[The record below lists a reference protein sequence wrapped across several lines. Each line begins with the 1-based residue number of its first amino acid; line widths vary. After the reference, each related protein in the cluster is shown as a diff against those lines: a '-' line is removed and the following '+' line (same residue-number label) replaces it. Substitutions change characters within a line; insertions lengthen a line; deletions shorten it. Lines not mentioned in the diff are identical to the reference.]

1 MDEKLIEVECLVED
15 VVYQNEDSGFA
26 VLQVTSDGVS
36 FVAVGELF
44 GVEEGENLMAQGF
57 YVDHSIYGRQFK
69 VKFFK
74 RALPTTQRAIKK
86 FLSSGALNG
95 IGPVLAG
102 RIVDCFGEKTL
113 EIIQQDPDSLS
124 QVKGI
129 SPAKIE
135 KIKDEFSKLFAM
147 RKLMEFVENFGLK
160 SNVSF
165 KIWNKFGIFS
175 LETIKSNPYQLCC
188 EEIGVSFFA
197 ADGIAQKVKP
207 QQNQSNRISCAV
219 EYILRYNAR
228 ENGHTCVPRPSILPV
243 ACKLLD
249 VSGDF
254 LEFEIDKMLDR
265 GRICSYNMGK
275 QMLFLPS
282 YYMAEQ
288 YISQRICDLVDLK
301 EDFQP
306 EVVDALID
314 LEEKRLGIRFVKMQK
329 NAIREAIF
337 NHIFVLSGGPGTGK
351 TTILNA
357 IISILEQRGLEVA
370 ICAPTGRA
378 AKRLTKMTG
387 KEALTIHR
395 MLGVQKIGKDKLEFV
410 HNEKNLLKCDVVI
423 IDEMSMVDSLLF
435 CDIFKA
441 TRLDCKFILTGDYH
455 QLPSVAAG
463 NVLKSLISSER
474 VPNVELKEI
483 FRQSAQSLI
492 VTNAHLIIH
501 DELPDLSRKDS
512 DFFFLE
518 RKTPQSVAKTIVDL
532 LAFRLPRSYGY
543 DPAQDI
549 QVICPSKKGLVGTV
563 NLNNEIQKVVN
574 PKKSS
579 RAQFAFGLY
588 TFREGDKIMQI
599 RNNYDIDWE
608 DGSEKGN
615 GIFNGDIGII
625 TKINM
630 INRTFFVDFDG
641 KIAQY
646 TFDMAKEI
654 ELAYAITVHKSQG
667 NEFRCVIIPVLNKST
682 EFYNRNLIYTAITRA
697 RENLILVGLAQTV
710 AQMARQ
716 ISVNY
721 RYTGLRE
728 FIAKN
733 V

>member
-1 MDEKLIEVECLVED
+1 MDENLIEVECLVED
-15 VVYQNEDSGFA
+15 VIYQNEDSGFA
-26 VLQVTSDGVS
+26 VLQVISKDVS
-36 FVAVGELF
+36 FVALGELF
-44 GVEEGENLMAQGF
+44 GVEEGENLMIRGN
-57 YVDHSIYGRQFK
+57 YIEHSIYGRQFK

-74 RALPTTQRAIKK
+74 RTLPTTQWAIKK
-86 FLSSGALNG
+86 FLSSGALKG

-102 RIVDCFGEKTL
+102 RIVDCFGDQTL
-113 EIIQQDPDSLS
+113 EIIEKNSDSLS

-129 SPAKIE
+129 SPAKTE

-160 SNVSF
+160 SNISF

-175 LETIKSNPYQLCC
+175 LDTIKSNPYQLCC
-188 EEIGVSFFA
+188 EEIGISFFA
-197 ADGIAQKVKP
+197 ADCIAQKVGTL
-207 QQNQSNRISCAV
+207 QNSSHRISCAV

-243 ACKLLD
+243 ACQLLD
-249 VSGDF
+249 VSGDC
-254 LEFEIDKMLDR
+254 LEVEIDKMLDR
-265 GRICSYNMGK
+265 GKICSYNMGK

-288 YISQRICDLVDLK
+288 YISRRICDLVGLK
-301 EDFQP
+301 EDLQP
-306 EVVDALID
+306 EVVDDLID
-314 LEEKRLGIRFVKMQK
+314 LEEKRLGICFVRMQK
-329 NAIREAIF
+329 NAIREAIY

-357 IISILEQRGLEVA
+357 IISILEQSGLNVA
-370 ICAPTGRA
+370 VCAPTGRA
-378 AKRLTKMTG
+378 AKRLAETTSKQ
-387 KEALTIHR
+387 ALTIHR
-395 MLGVQKIGKDKLEFV
+395 MLGVQKVGTDKLEFV

-435 CDIFKA
+435 CDILKA
-441 TRLDCKFILTGDYH
+441 TRPECKFILTGDHH
-455 QLPSVAAG
+455 QLPSVDAG

-492 VTNAHLIIH
+492 VTNAHLIINN
-501 DELPDLSRKDS
+501 ELPDLNRKDS

-518 RKTPQSVAKTIVDL
+518 RKTPQGVAKTIVDL

-549 QVICPSKKGLVGTV
+549 QVICPSKKGIVGTV
-563 NLNNEIQKVVN
+563 NLNNEIQKAVN
-574 PKKSS
+574 PKKPSK
-579 RAQFAFGLY
+579 AQFTFGLY
-588 TFREGDKIMQI
+588 TFREGDKVMQI
-599 RNNYDIDWE
+599 KNNYDIDWK
-608 DGSEKGN
+608 GKSENGN

-630 INRTFFVDFDG
+630 INRTFYVDFDG

-667 NEFRCVIIPVLNKST
+667 NEFKCAVIPVLNKST
-682 EFYNRNLIYTAITRA
+682 EFFNRNLIYTAITRA
-697 RENLILVGLAQTV
+697 RENLILVGTPQTV
-710 AQMARQ
+710 AQMSRQ
-716 ISVNY
+716 VSVNY